1 MVSAEP
7 ALIHCCMMNTGRGGW
22 RNVTE
27 DPSTGMGRDW
37 W

>member
-7 ALIHCCMMNTGRGGW
+7 APVHHMTSTVEGW

-27 DPSTGMGRDW
+27 DPSTGVGRDW